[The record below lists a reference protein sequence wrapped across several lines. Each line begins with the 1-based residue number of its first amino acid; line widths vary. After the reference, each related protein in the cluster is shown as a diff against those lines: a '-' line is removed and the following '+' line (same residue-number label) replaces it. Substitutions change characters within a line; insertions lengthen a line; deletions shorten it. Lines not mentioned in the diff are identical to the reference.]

1 MKRVFSAIALM
12 LFVGMGFAQDKA
24 VKAEIY
30 GFVRNYFTYDS
41 RSCVQ
46 SNEGLFNMLPNDQK
60 LGVDGEDLNA
70 IPSVRFL
77 SMTTR
82 FGLNV
87 TGPEIWGAKS
97 TAKIESD
104 FCGASSGTAF
114 NLRIRQ
120 AYAKLAW
127 EKSDLLVGQAWHPM
141 AGDLMP
147 EVFSLATG
155 APFNPFNRSPQVR
168 YNYAPIKGLSFT
180 AAALYQFQYGSVGL
194 DGKTANTYSRN
205 ALVPEF
211 FVGMTA
217 KGKHLT
223 GGFGVNASTIAPRV
237 TADVYDEAGKRVGTR
252 RVDERLTSFSAMV
265 FGSLKVDYLTVRAK
279 AMYGENTSHM
289 QQPTGYGVVWMDQ
302 NDSYVYE
309 PMQLGSAWIT
319 MMYGKKLRYGFF
331 AGWMKNYG
339 SVKNDFIGNVVIG
352 QDKDGKDVYMIM
364 ADGKAPGSAF
374 VSRNN
379 ISYDKN
385 TGLDQAFRFSP
396 IVTYKVENM
405 TIGIEYEHTAAAYG
419 KYKLNMNEYP
429 KLYTDGTVTDTHWV
443 ANNRVCVML
452 KYDF

>member
-1 MKRVFSAIALM
+1 
-12 LFVGMGFAQDKA
+12 MGFAQDKA

-46 SNEGLFNMLPNDQK
+46 SNEGLFNMLPYDINP
-60 LGVDGEDLNA
+60 GANGEDLNA

-82 FGLNV
+82 LGLNV
-87 TGPEIWGAKS
+87 SGPEILGAKS

-141 AGDLMP
+141 SGDLMP

-180 AAALYQFQYGSVGL
+180 AAALYQYQYGSVGL
-194 DGKTANTYSRN
+194 DGKTSNTYSRN

-211 FVGMTA
+211 FVGMTT

-223 GGFGVNASTIAPRV
+223 GGFGVNASTITPRV
-237 TADVYDEAGKRVGTR
+237 TADVYKDGEKIGAMRVN
-252 RVDERLTSFSAMV
+252 ERLTSYSAMV

-279 AMYGENTSHM
+279 ATYGQNTSHM
-289 QQPTGYGVVWMDQ
+289 QQPTGFGVVAVEDGA
-302 NDSYVYE
+302 NIYE
-309 PMQLGSAWIT
+309 SMQLGSAWIT

-331 AGWMKNYG
+331 AGWLKNYG
-339 SVKNDFIGNVVIG
+339 SA
-352 QDKDGKDVYMIM
+352 GKDFTSLV
-364 ADGKAPGSAF
+364 
-374 VSRNN
+374 VRNN
-379 ISYDKN
+379 I
-385 TGLDQAFRFSP
+385 GMDQAYRFSP
-396 IVTYKVENM
+396 VVTYKVQNM
-405 TIGIEYEHTAAAYG
+405 TIGLEYEHTATAYG
-419 KYKLNMNEYP
+419 DYQPSGM
-429 KLYTDGTVTDTHWV
+429 VTNTHWV
-443 ANNRVCVML
+443 ANNRICAML

>member
-1 MKRVFSAIALM
+1 MKKTFLCCMLALC
-12 LFVGMGFAQDKA
+12 GMTASAQDKA

-46 SNEGLFNMLPNDQK
+46 SNEGLFNMLPNDVNYASN
-60 LGVDGEDLNA
+60 GDDLNA

-87 TGPEIWGAKS
+87 AGPEIWGAKS

-120 AYAKLAW
+120 AYTKLAW
-127 EKSDLLVGQAWHPM
+127 EQSDLLVGQAWHPM
-141 AGDLMP
+141 SGDLMP

-168 YNYAPIKGLSFT
+168 YNYAPVKGLSFT
-180 AAALYQFQYGSVGL
+180 AAALYQYQYGSVGL
-194 DGKTANTYSRN
+194 DGKTSNTYSRN
-205 ALVPEF
+205 ALVPEL
-211 FVGMTA
+211 FVGVTT

-223 GGFGVNASTIAPRV
+223 GMLGANVSTIAPRV
-237 TADVYDEAGKRVGTR
+237 TANNML
-252 RVDERLTSFSAMV
+252 VDERLTSYSFMAS
-265 FGSLKVDYLTVRAK
+265 GSLKVDDLSVRAK
-279 AMYGENTSHM
+279 AVYGQNTSHM
-289 QQPTGYGVVWMDQ
+289 QQPTGFGIVETSDNGV
-302 NDSYVYE
+302 NNYE
-309 PMQLGSAWIT
+309 NMQLGSAWIT

-339 SVKNDFIGNVVIG
+339 SAGEDFTSLVV
-352 QDKDGKDVYMIM
+352 
-364 ADGKAPGSAF
+364 
-374 VSRNN
+374 RNN
-379 ISYDKN
+379 A
-385 TGLDQAFRFSP
+385 GMDQAYRFSP

-405 TIGIEYEHTAAAYG
+405 QIGLEYEHTAAAYG
-419 KYKLNMNEYP
+419 IYHA
-429 KLYTDGTVTDTHWV
+429 DGTVANTHWV
-443 ANNRVCVML
+443 PNNRICVMV

>member
-1 MKRVFSAIALM
+1 MKRIFSAVLLALC
-12 LFVGMGFAQDKA
+12 VSVGFAQDKA

-30 GFVRNYFTYDS
+30 GFIRNYFTYDS
-41 RSCVQ
+41 RTCVQ
-46 SNEGLFNMLPNDQK
+46 SNEGLFNMLPNDIK
-60 LGVDGEDLNA
+60 PGVNGEDLYA

-82 FGLNV
+82 FGVNV

-97 TAKIESD
+97 SAKFESD

-141 AGDLMP
+141 SGDLMP

-168 YNYAPIKGLSFT
+168 YNCAATKGLSFT
-180 AAALYQFQYGSVGL
+180 AAALYQYQYGSVGL
-194 DGKTANTYSRN
+194 DGKPANTYSRN
-205 ALVPEF
+205 ALVPEL

-223 GGFGVNASTIAPRV
+223 GGWGVNASTIAPRV
-237 TADVYDEAGKRVGTR
+237 TADVYEEGKKIGAMRVN
-252 RVDERLTSFSAMV
+252 ERLTSYSAMV
-265 FGSLKVDYLTVRAK
+265 FGSLKVEDLSVRAK
-279 AMYGENTSHM
+279 AMYGQNTSHM
-289 QQPTGYGVVWMDQ
+289 QQPTGYGIVSVSDKGV
-302 NDSYVYE
+302 NTYE
-309 PMQLGSAWIT
+309 SMQLGSAWIT

-331 AGWMKNYG
+331 AGWLKNFG
-339 SVKNDFIGNVVIG
+339 SAGKNFTTNSVIG
-352 QDKDGKDVYMIM
+352 KDKENKDVYMIM
-364 ADGKAPGSAF
+364 ADEKAPESAF

-379 ISYDKN
+379 INYEKN
-385 TGLDQAFRFSP
+385 TGMDQAFRFSP
-396 IVTYKVENM
+396 TVTYKIQNM
-405 TIGIEYEHTAAAYG
+405 QIGLEYEHTAAAYG
-419 KYKLNMNEYP
+419 TYRSN
-429 KLYTDGTVTDTHWV
+429 GTVSDTHWV
-443 ANNRVCVML
+443 ANHRVCMML

>member
-1 MKRVFSAIALM
+1 MKKIFIFGLLALCC
-12 LFVGMGFAQDKA
+12 MGSYAQDKA

-46 SNEGLFNMLPNDQK
+46 SNEGLFNMLPNDVNP
-60 LGVDGEDLNA
+60 GVNGDDLNA
-70 IPSVRFL
+70 VPSVRFL

-120 AYAKLAW
+120 AYTKLAW
-127 EKSDLLVGQAWHPM
+127 EHSDILVGQAWHPM
-141 AGDLMP
+141 SGDLMP

-168 YNYAPIKGLSFT
+168 YNYAPIKALSFT
-180 AAALYQFQYGSVGL
+180 AAALYQYQYGSVGL
-194 DGKTANTYSRN
+194 DGKTSNTYSRN
-205 ALVPEF
+205 ALVPEL

-237 TADVYDEAGKRVGTR
+237 IADGM
-252 RVDERLTSFSAMV
+252 RVDERLTSYSAMV
-265 FGSLKVDYLTVRAK
+265 FGSLKVDNLSVRAK
-279 AMYGENTSHM
+279 ATYGQNTSHM
-289 QQPTGYGVVWMDQ
+289 QQPTGFGIVEVFDNGVQ
-302 NDSYVYE
+302 NYE
-309 PMQLGSAWIT
+309 PMQLGSAWVT

-339 SVKNDFIGNVVIG
+339 SAGDKYTSLVV
-352 QDKDGKDVYMIM
+352 
-364 ADGKAPGSAF
+364 
-374 VSRNN
+374 RNN
-379 ISYDKN
+379 A
-385 TGLDQAFRFSP
+385 GMDQAYRFSP
-396 IVTYKVENM
+396 IVTYKVQNIQ
-405 TIGIEYEHTAAAYG
+405 IGLEYEHTSTADGDYFVHQ
-419 KYKLNMNEYP
+419 NDYP
-429 KLYTDGTVTDTHWV
+429 RQVTNGTVTNTHWV
-443 ANNRVCVML
+443 ANNRVCVMV

>member
-1 MKRVFSAIALM
+1 MKKTLLCCMLALC
-12 LFVGMGFAQDKA
+12 GMTASAQDKA

-46 SNEGLFNMLPNDQK
+46 SNEGLFNMLPNDVNYASN
-60 LGVDGEDLNA
+60 GDDLNA

-82 FGLNV
+82 LGLNV
-87 TGPEIWGAKS
+87 AGPEIWGAKS

-120 AYAKLAW
+120 AYTKLAW
-127 EKSDLLVGQAWHPM
+127 EQSDLLVGQAWHPM
-141 AGDLMP
+141 SGDLMP

-168 YNYAPIKGLSFT
+168 YNYAPVKGLSFT
-180 AAALYQFQYGSVGL
+180 AAALYQYQYGSVGL
-194 DGKTANTYSRN
+194 DGKTSNTYSRN
-205 ALVPEF
+205 ALVPEL
-211 FVGMTA
+211 FVGVTT

-223 GGFGVNASTIAPRV
+223 GMLGANVSTIAPRV
-237 TADVYDEAGKRVGTR
+237 TANNML
-252 RVDERLTSFSAMV
+252 VDERLTSYSFMAS
-265 FGSLKVDYLTVRAK
+265 GSLKVDDLSVRAK
-279 AMYGENTSHM
+279 AVYGQNTSHM
-289 QQPTGYGVVWMDQ
+289 QQPTGFGIVETSDNGV
-302 NDSYVYE
+302 NNYE
-309 PMQLGSAWIT
+309 NMQLGSAWIT

-339 SVKNDFIGNVVIG
+339 SAGEDFTSLVV
-352 QDKDGKDVYMIM
+352 
-364 ADGKAPGSAF
+364 
-374 VSRNN
+374 RN
-379 ISYDKN
+379 N
-385 TGLDQAFRFSP
+385 TGLDQAYRFSP

-405 TIGIEYEHTAAAYG
+405 QIGLEYEHTAAAYG
-419 KYKLNMNEYP
+419 FYQA
-429 KLYTDGTVTDTHWV
+429 DGTVANTHWV
-443 ANNRVCVML
+443 ANNRICVMV

>member
-1 MKRVFSAIALM
+1 MKKIFIFGMLALCC
-12 LFVGMGFAQDKA
+12 MGSYAQDKA

-46 SNEGLFNMLPNDQK
+46 SNEGLFNMLPNDVNP
-60 LGVDGEDLNA
+60 GVNGDDLNA
-70 IPSVRFL
+70 VPSVRFL

-120 AYAKLAW
+120 AYTKLAW
-127 EKSDLLVGQAWHPM
+127 EHSDILVGQAWHPM
-141 AGDLMP
+141 SGDLMP

-168 YNYAPIKGLSFT
+168 YNYAPIKALLFT
-180 AAALYQFQYGSVGL
+180 AAALYQYQYGSVGL
-194 DGKTANTYSRN
+194 DGKTSNTYSRN
-205 ALVPEF
+205 ALVPEL

-237 TADVYDEAGKRVGTR
+237 VADGM
-252 RVDERLTSFSAMV
+252 RVDERLTSYSAMV
-265 FGSLKVDYLTVRAK
+265 FGSLKVDDLSVRAK
-279 AMYGENTSHM
+279 ATYGQNTSHM
-289 QQPTGYGVVWMDQ
+289 QQPTGFGVVEVFDNGVQ
-302 NDSYVYE
+302 NYE
-309 PMQLGSAWIT
+309 PMQLGSAWVT

-339 SVKNDFIGNVVIG
+339 SAGDKYTSLVV
-352 QDKDGKDVYMIM
+352 
-364 ADGKAPGSAF
+364 
-374 VSRNN
+374 RNN
-379 ISYDKN
+379 A
-385 TGLDQAFRFSP
+385 GMDQAYRFSP
-396 IVTYKVENM
+396 IVTYKVQNIQ
-405 TIGIEYEHTAAAYG
+405 IGLEYEHTSTAYG
-419 KYKLNMNEYP
+419 DYFVHQNDYP
-429 KLYTDGTVTDTHWV
+429 RQVTNGTVTNTYWV
-443 ANNRVCVML
+443 ANNRVCVMV

>member
-12 LFVGMGFAQDKA
+12 LFVGVGFAQDKV

-30 GFVRNYFTYDS
+30 GFIRNYFTYDS

-46 SNEGLFNMLPNDQK
+46 SNEGLFNMLPNDIK
-60 LGVDGEDLNA
+60 PGVNGEDLNA

-141 AGDLMP
+141 SGDLMP

-168 YNYAPIKGLSFT
+168 YNYAPAKGLSFT
-180 AAALYQFQYGSVGL
+180 AAALYQYQYTSVGL
-194 DGKTANTYSRN
+194 DGKTSNTYQRN
-205 ALVPEF
+205 AMVPEL

-223 GGFGVNASTIAPRV
+223 GGWGVNASTIAPRV
-237 TADVYDEAGKRVGTR
+237 VAGNM
-252 RVDERLTSFSAMV
+252 RVDERLTSYSAMV
-265 FGSLKVDYLTVRAK
+265 FGSLKVSDFSVRAK
-279 AMYGENTSHM
+279 AMYGQNTSHM
-289 QQPTGYGVVWMDQ
+289 QQPTGYGIVSVSDKGV
-302 NDSYVYE
+302 NTYE
-309 PMQLGSAWIT
+309 SMQLGSAWIT

-331 AGWMKNYG
+331 AGWLKNFG
-339 SVKNDFIGNVVIG
+339 SAGNAFIANNKMVTVN
-352 QDKDGKDVYMIM
+352 DKDPNY
-364 ADGKAPGSAF
+364 AF
-374 VSRNN
+374 VVRNN
-379 ISYDKN
+379 SQVIKIDKEVFYE
-385 TGLDQAFRFSP
+385 GMDQAFRFSP
-396 IVTYKVENM
+396 TVTYKIQNM
-405 TIGIEYEHTAAAYG
+405 QIGLEYEHTATAYG
-419 KYKLNMNEYP
+419 TYQPN
-429 KLYTDGTVTDTHWV
+429 GTVTNTHWV
-443 ANNRVCVML
+443 ANHRVCVML

>member
-1 MKRVFSAIALM
+1 MKRVFSAIVFM
-12 LFVGMGFAQDKA
+12 LFVSAGFAQDKA

-46 SNEGLFNMLPNDQK
+46 SNEGLFNMLPNDINP
-60 LGVDGEDLNA
+60 GATPDEDLNA

-82 FGLNV
+82 LGLNV
-87 TGPEIWGAKS
+87 SGPEIWGAKS

-141 AGDLMP
+141 SGDLMP

-168 YNYAPIKGLSFT
+168 YNYSPVKSLTFT
-180 AAALYQFQYGSVGL
+180 ASALYQYQYGSVGL
-194 DGKTANTYSRN
+194 DGKTSNTYSRN
-205 ALVPEF
+205 ALVPEL

-217 KGKHLT
+217 KGEHLT
-223 GGFGVNASTIAPRV
+223 GGWGVNASTIAPRV
-237 TADVYDEAGKRVGTR
+237 VNGDVRVH
-252 RVDERLTSFSAMV
+252 ERLTSYSAMV

-279 AMYGENTSHM
+279 AVYGQNTSHM
-289 QQPTGYGVVWMDQ
+289 QQPTGYGVVSIAADGTCTY
-302 NDSYVYE
+302 D
-309 PMQLGSAWIT
+309 PMQLGSAWVT

-331 AGWMKNYG
+331 AGWMKN
-339 SVKNDFIGNVVIG
+339 F
-352 QDKDGKDVYMIM
+352 
-364 ADGKAPGSAF
+364 GSADQEYM
-374 VSRNN
+374 VAPVVRNN
-379 ISYDKN
+379 
-385 TGLDQAFRFSP
+385 TGMDQAYRFSP
-396 IVTYKVENM
+396 VVTYKEKNM
-405 TIGIEYEHTAAAYG
+405 TIGLEYEHTAAAYG
-419 KYKLNMNEYP
+419 DYKRSSGFGLLTNGIIEN
-429 KLYTDGTVTDTHWV
+429 THWV
-443 ANNRVCVML
+443 ANHRVCMML

>member
-1 MKRVFSAIALM
+1 MKKIFICGMLALCC
-12 LFVGMGFAQDKA
+12 MGSYAQDKA

-46 SNEGLFNMLPNDQK
+46 SNEGLFNMLPNDVNP
-60 LGVDGEDLNA
+60 GVNGDDLNA
-70 IPSVRFL
+70 VPSVRFL

-120 AYAKLAW
+120 AYTKLAW
-127 EKSDLLVGQAWHPM
+127 EHSDILVGQAWHPM
-141 AGDLMP
+141 SGDLMP

-168 YNYAPIKGLSFT
+168 YNYAPIKALSFT
-180 AAALYQFQYGSVGL
+180 AAALYQYQYGSVGL
-194 DGKTANTYSRN
+194 DGKTSNTYSRN
-205 ALVPEF
+205 ALVPEL

-237 TADVYDEAGKRVGTR
+237 VADGM
-252 RVDERLTSFSAMV
+252 RVDERLTSYSAMV
-265 FGSLKVDYLTVRAK
+265 FGSLKVDDLSVRAK
-279 AMYGENTSHM
+279 ATYGQNTSHM
-289 QQPTGYGVVWMDQ
+289 QQPTGFGVVEVFDNGVQ
-302 NDSYVYE
+302 NYE
-309 PMQLGSAWIT
+309 PMQLGSAWVT

-339 SVKNDFIGNVVIG
+339 SAGDKYTSLVV
-352 QDKDGKDVYMIM
+352 
-364 ADGKAPGSAF
+364 
-374 VSRNN
+374 RNN
-379 ISYDKN
+379 A
-385 TGLDQAFRFSP
+385 GMDQAYRFSP
-396 IVTYKVENM
+396 IVTYKVQNIQ
-405 TIGIEYEHTAAAYG
+405 IGLEYEHTSTAYG
-419 KYKLNMNEYP
+419 DYFVHQNDYP
-429 KLYTDGTVTDTHWV
+429 RQVTNGTVTNTHWV
-443 ANNRVCVML
+443 VNNRVCVMV

>member
-1 MKRVFSAIALM
+1 MKKTLLCCMLALC
-12 LFVGMGFAQDKA
+12 GMTASAQDKA

-46 SNEGLFNMLPNDQK
+46 SNEGLFNMLPNDVNYASN
-60 LGVDGEDLNA
+60 GDDLNA

-87 TGPEIWGAKS
+87 AGPEIWGAKS

-120 AYAKLAW
+120 AYTKLAW
-127 EKSDLLVGQAWHPM
+127 EQSDLLVGQAWHPM
-141 AGDLMP
+141 SGDLMP

-168 YNYAPIKGLSFT
+168 YNYAPVKGLSFT
-180 AAALYQFQYGSVGL
+180 AAALYQYQYGSVGL
-194 DGKTANTYSRN
+194 DGKTSNTYSRN
-205 ALVPEF
+205 ALVPEL
-211 FVGMTA
+211 FVGVTT

-223 GGFGVNASTIAPRV
+223 GMLGANVSTIAPRV
-237 TADVYDEAGKRVGTR
+237 TANNML
-252 RVDERLTSFSAMV
+252 VDERLTSYSFMAS
-265 FGSLKVDYLTVRAK
+265 GSLKVDDLSVRAK
-279 AMYGENTSHM
+279 AVYGQNTSHM
-289 QQPTGYGVVWMDQ
+289 QQPTGFGIVETSDNGV
-302 NDSYVYE
+302 NNYE
-309 PMQLGSAWIT
+309 NMQLGSAWIT

-339 SVKNDFIGNVVIG
+339 SAGEDFTSLVV
-352 QDKDGKDVYMIM
+352 
-364 ADGKAPGSAF
+364 
-374 VSRNN
+374 RN
-379 ISYDKN
+379 N
-385 TGLDQAFRFSP
+385 TGLDQAYRFSP

-405 TIGIEYEHTAAAYG
+405 QIGIEYEHTAAAYG
-419 KYKLNMNEYP
+419 EYNLNMNEYP
-429 KLYTDGTVTDTHWV
+429 KKYTDGTVTDTHWV
-443 ANNRVCVML
+443 ANNRICVMV

>member
-1 MKRVFSAIALM
+1 MKKILIVSLFALGG
-12 LFVGMGFAQDKA
+12 LAASAQDKA
-24 VKAEIY
+24 VKAEVY

-60 LGVDGEDLNA
+60 LNADGEDLNA

-77 SMTTR
+77 SITTR
-82 FGLNV
+82 FGMNV

-97 TAKIESD
+97 SAKFESD

-120 AYAKLAW
+120 AYTKLAW

-168 YNYAPIKGLSFT
+168 YNYSPITSLTFT

-194 DGKTANTYSRN
+194 DGKTSNVYSRN
-205 ALVPEF
+205 ALVPEL

-217 KGKHLT
+217 KNKYLS

-237 TADVYDEAGKRVGTR
+237 TALLDEEKPESII
-252 RVDERLTSFSAMV
+252 RVDERLTSYSAMV
-265 FGSLKVDYLTVRAK
+265 FGSLKVDDLTVRAK
-279 AMYGENTSHM
+279 AVYGQNTSHM
-289 QQPTGYGVVWMDQ
+289 QQPTGFGVVGMRKS
-302 NDSYVYE
+302 NHAYVYE

-331 AGWMKNYG
+331 AGWMKNFGTANHHYELTP
-339 SVKNDFIGNVVIG
+339 VV
-352 QDKDGKDVYMIM
+352 
-364 ADGKAPGSAF
+364 
-374 VSRNN
+374 RNN
-379 ISYDKN
+379 
-385 TGLDQAFRFSP
+385 TGMDQAYRFSP
-396 IVTYKVENM
+396 IVTYKVQNM
-405 TIGIEYEHTAAAYG
+405 QIGLEYEHTATAYG
-419 KYKLNMNEYP
+419 EYKKSTLDYKL
-429 KLYTDGTVTDTHWV
+429 TDGTIVNTHWV
-443 ANNRVCVML
+443 ANNRVCVMV

>member
-1 MKRVFSAIALM
+1 MKKTFIFGMLALCC
-12 LFVGMGFAQDKA
+12 MGSNAQDKA

-30 GFVRNYFTYDS
+30 GFVRNFFTYDS

-46 SNEGLFNMLPNDQK
+46 SNEGLFNMLPNDVNP
-60 LGVDGEDLNA
+60 GVNGDDLNA
-70 IPSVRFL
+70 VPSVRFL

-120 AYAKLAW
+120 AYTKLAW
-127 EKSDLLVGQAWHPM
+127 EHSDILVGQAWHPM
-141 AGDLMP
+141 SGDLMP

-155 APFNPFNRSPQVR
+155 SPFNPFNRSPQVR
-168 YNYAPIKGLSFT
+168 YNYAPIKALSFT
-180 AAALYQFQYGSVGL
+180 AAALYQYQYGSVGL
-194 DGKTANTYSRN
+194 DGKTSNTYSRN
-205 ALVPEF
+205 ALVPEL

-237 TADVYDEAGKRVGTR
+237 VADGM
-252 RVDERLTSFSAMV
+252 RVDERLTSYSAMV
-265 FGSLKVDYLTVRAK
+265 FGSLKVDDLSVRAK
-279 AMYGENTSHM
+279 ATYGQNTSHM
-289 QQPTGYGVVWMDQ
+289 QQPTGFGVVEVFDNGVQ
-302 NDSYVYE
+302 NYE
-309 PMQLGSAWIT
+309 PMQLGSAWVT

-339 SVKNDFIGNVVIG
+339 SAGDKYTSLVV
-352 QDKDGKDVYMIM
+352 
-364 ADGKAPGSAF
+364 
-374 VSRNN
+374 RNN
-379 ISYDKN
+379 A
-385 TGLDQAFRFSP
+385 GMDQAYRFSP
-396 IVTYKVENM
+396 IVTYKVQNLQ
-405 TIGIEYEHTAAAYG
+405 IGLEYEHTSTAYG
-419 KYKLNMNEYP
+419 DYFVHQNDYP
-429 KLYTDGTVTDTHWV
+429 RQVTNGTVTNTHWV
-443 ANNRVCVML
+443 ANNRVCMML

>member
-1 MKRVFSAIALM
+1 MKRVLSALVLALC
-12 LFVGMGFAQDKA
+12 VSIGFAQDKV

-30 GFVRNYFTYDS
+30 GFIRNYFTYDS

-46 SNEGLFNMLPNDQK
+46 SNEGLFNMLPNDVNY
-60 LGVDGEDLNA
+60 GSTGEDLNA

-82 FGLNV
+82 LGLNV

-127 EKSDLLVGQAWHPM
+127 EKSDVLVGQAWHPM
-141 AGDLMP
+141 SGDLMP

-180 AAALYQFQYGSVGL
+180 AAALYQYQYTSVGL
-194 DGKTANTYSRN
+194 DGKTSNTYQRN
-205 ALVPEF
+205 AMVPEL

-217 KGKHLT
+217 KGKMLT
-223 GGFGVNASTIAPRV
+223 GGFGVNASTVAPRV
-237 TADVYDEAGKRVGTR
+237 VAGDV
-252 RVDERLTSFSAMV
+252 RVDERLTSYSAMV
-265 FGSLKVDYLTVRAK
+265 FGSLKVSDLSVRAK
-279 AMYGENTSHM
+279 AMYGQNTSHM
-289 QQPTGYGVVWMDQ
+289 QQPTGFGVVETFD
-302 NDSYVYE
+302 NGVNNYE
-309 PMQLGSAWIT
+309 SMQLGSAWLT

-331 AGWMKNYG
+331 AGWMKNFG
-339 SVKNDFIGNVVIG
+339 SA
-352 QDKDGKDVYMIM
+352 GKDFLVV
-364 ADGKAPGSAF
+364 DDKLNL
-374 VSRNN
+374 VVRNN
-379 ISYDKN
+379 TYM
-385 TGLDQAFRFSP
+385 DQAYRFSP
-396 IVTYKVENM
+396 IVTYKVQNM
-405 TIGIEYEHTAAAYG
+405 QIGLEYEHTAAAYG
-419 KYKLNMNEYP
+419 DYQPSGM
-429 KLYTDGTVTDTHWV
+429 VTDTHWV
-443 ANNRVCVML
+443 ANHRVCVML

>member
-1 MKRVFSAIALM
+1 MKKTFILCLLSIVCFNAS
-12 LFVGMGFAQDKA
+12 AQDKA

-46 SNEGLFNMLPNDQK
+46 SNEGLFNMLPNDIK
-60 LGVDGEDLNA
+60 PGTNGEDLNA

-120 AYAKLAW
+120 AYTKLAW
-127 EKSDLLVGQAWHPM
+127 EHSDLLVGQAWHPM

-168 YNYAPIKGLSFT
+168 YNYTPVKGLSFT
-180 AAALYQFQYGSVGL
+180 AAALYQYQYGSVGL
-194 DGKTANTYSRN
+194 DGKTSNTYSRY
-205 ALVPEF
+205 ALVPEL
-211 FVGMTA
+211 FVGVTA

-223 GGFGVNASTIAPRV
+223 GMLGANASTIAPRV
-237 TADVYDEAGKRVGTR
+237 TANDML
-252 RVDERLTSFSAMV
+252 VDERLVSYSFMAS
-265 FGSLKVDYLTVRAK
+265 GSLKVDDLSVRAK
-279 AMYGENTSHM
+279 AVYGQNTSHM
-289 QQPTGYGVVWMDQ
+289 QQPTGFGIVETFDNGV
-302 NDSYVYE
+302 NNYE
-309 PMQLGSAWIT
+309 NMQLGSAWIT

-339 SVKNDFIGNVVIG
+339 SAGEDFTSLVV
-352 QDKDGKDVYMIM
+352 
-364 ADGKAPGSAF
+364 
-374 VSRNN
+374 RN
-379 ISYDKN
+379 N
-385 TGLDQAFRFSP
+385 TGLDQAYRFSP

-405 TIGIEYEHTAAAYG
+405 QIGLEYEHTAAAYG
-419 KYKLNMNEYP
+419 EYNLNMNEYP
-429 KLYTDGTVTDTHWV
+429 KKYTDGTVTDTQWV
-443 ANNRVCVML
+443 ANNRICVMV

>member
-1 MKRVFSAIALM
+1 MKKVLIVSLFALGG
-12 LFVGMGFAQDKA
+12 LAASAQDKA
-24 VKAEIY
+24 VKAEVY

-46 SNEGLFNMLPNDQK
+46 SNEGLFNMLPNDQN
-60 LGVDGEDLNA
+60 LNADGEDLNA

-77 SMTTR
+77 SITTR
-82 FGLNV
+82 FGVNV

-97 TAKIESD
+97 SAKFESD

-120 AYAKLAW
+120 AYTKLAW

-168 YNYAPIKGLSFT
+168 YNYSPITSLTFT

-194 DGKTANTYSRN
+194 DGKTSNVYSRN
-205 ALVPEF
+205 ALVPEL

-217 KGKHLT
+217 KNKYLS

-237 TADVYDEAGKRVGTR
+237 TALLDEEKPESIIRVN
-252 RVDERLTSFSAMV
+252 ERLTSYSAMV
-265 FGSLKVDYLTVRAK
+265 FGSLKVDDLTVRAK
-279 AMYGENTSHM
+279 AVYGQNTSHM
-289 QQPTGYGVVWMDQ
+289 QQPTGFGVVGMRKS
-302 NDSYVYE
+302 NHAYVYE

-331 AGWMKNYG
+331 AGWMKNFGTANHHYELTP
-339 SVKNDFIGNVVIG
+339 VV
-352 QDKDGKDVYMIM
+352 
-364 ADGKAPGSAF
+364 
-374 VSRNN
+374 RNN
-379 ISYDKN
+379 
-385 TGLDQAFRFSP
+385 TGMDQAYRFSP
-396 IVTYKVENM
+396 IVTYKVQNM
-405 TIGIEYEHTAAAYG
+405 QIGLEYEHTATAYG
-419 KYKLNMNEYP
+419 EYKKSTLDYKL
-429 KLYTDGTVTDTHWV
+429 TDGTIVNTHWV
-443 ANNRVCVML
+443 ANNRVCVMV

>member
-46 SNEGLFNMLPNDQK
+46 SNEGLFNMLPNDINP
-60 LGVDGEDLNA
+60 GANGEDLNA

-82 FGLNV
+82 LGLNV
-87 TGPEIWGAKS
+87 SGPEIWGAKS

-127 EKSDLLVGQAWHPM
+127 ENSNLLVGQAWHPM
-141 AGDLMP
+141 SGDLMP

-168 YNYAPIKGLSFT
+168 YNYSPVKSLTFT
-180 AAALYQFQYGSVGL
+180 ASALYQYQYGSVGPN
-194 DGKTANTYSRN
+194 GGTSNVYSRN
-205 ALVPEF
+205 ALVPEL

-217 KGKHLT
+217 KGEHLT
-223 GGFGVNASTIAPRV
+223 GGWGVNASTIAPRV
-237 TADVYDEAGKRVGTR
+237 VNGDVRVH
-252 RVDERLTSFSAMV
+252 ERLTSYSAMV

-279 AMYGENTSHM
+279 AVYGQNTSHM
-289 QQPTGYGVVWMDQ
+289 QQPTGYGVVSIAADGTCTY
-302 NDSYVYE
+302 D
-309 PMQLGSAWIT
+309 PMQLGSAWVT

-331 AGWMKNYG
+331 AGWMKN
-339 SVKNDFIGNVVIG
+339 F
-352 QDKDGKDVYMIM
+352 
-364 ADGKAPGSAF
+364 GSADQEYM
-374 VSRNN
+374 VAPVVRNN
-379 ISYDKN
+379 
-385 TGLDQAFRFSP
+385 TGMDQAYRFSP
-396 IVTYKVENM
+396 VVTYKEKNM
-405 TIGIEYEHTAAAYG
+405 TIGLEYEHTAAAYG
-419 KYKLNMNEYP
+419 DYKRSSGFGLLTNGIIEN
-429 KLYTDGTVTDTHWV
+429 THWV
-443 ANNRVCVML
+443 ANHRVCMML

>member
-1 MKRVFSAIALM
+1 MKKTFILCLLSIVCFNAS
-12 LFVGMGFAQDKA
+12 AQDKA

-46 SNEGLFNMLPNDQK
+46 SNEGLFNMLPNDIK
-60 LGVDGEDLNA
+60 PGTNGEDLNA

-82 FGLNV
+82 FGLNI

-120 AYAKLAW
+120 AYTKLAW
-127 EKSDLLVGQAWHPM
+127 EHSDLLVGQAWHPM

-168 YNYAPIKGLSFT
+168 YNYTPVKGLSFT
-180 AAALYQFQYGSVGL
+180 AAALYQYQYGSVGL
-194 DGKTANTYSRN
+194 DGKTSNTYSRY
-205 ALVPEF
+205 ALVPEL
-211 FVGMTA
+211 FVGVTA

-223 GGFGVNASTIAPRV
+223 GMLGANASTIAPRV
-237 TADVYDEAGKRVGTR
+237 TANDML
-252 RVDERLTSFSAMV
+252 VDERLVSYSFMASA
-265 FGSLKVDYLTVRAK
+265 SLKVDDLSVRAK
-279 AMYGENTSHM
+279 AVYGQNTSHM
-289 QQPTGYGVVWMDQ
+289 QQPTGFGIVETFDNGV
-302 NDSYVYE
+302 NNYE
-309 PMQLGSAWIT
+309 NMQLGSAWIT

-331 AGWMKNYG
+331 AGWLKNYG
-339 SVKNDFIGNVVIG
+339 SA
-352 QDKDGKDVYMIM
+352 GKDYTSLV
-364 ADGKAPGSAF
+364 
-374 VSRNN
+374 VRNN
-379 ISYDKN
+379 L
-385 TGLDQAFRFSP
+385 GMDQAYRFSP

-405 TIGIEYEHTAAAYG
+405 QIGLEYEHTATAYG
-419 KYKLNMNEYP
+419 DYQPSGM
-429 KLYTDGTVTDTHWV
+429 VTNTHWV
-443 ANNRVCVML
+443 ANNRVCMMV

>member
-1 MKRVFSAIALM
+1 MKKILIVSLFALGG
-12 LFVGMGFAQDKA
+12 LAASAQDKA
-24 VKAEIY
+24 VKAEVY

-60 LGVDGEDLNA
+60 LNANGEDLNA

-77 SMTTR
+77 SITTR
-82 FGLNV
+82 FGMNV

-97 TAKIESD
+97 SAKFESD

-120 AYAKLAW
+120 AYTKLAW

-168 YNYAPIKGLSFT
+168 YNYSPITSLTFT

-194 DGKTANTYSRN
+194 DGKTSNVYSRN
-205 ALVPEF
+205 ALVPEL

-217 KGKHLT
+217 KNKYLS

-237 TADVYDEAGKRVGTR
+237 TALLDEEKPESIIRVN
-252 RVDERLTSFSAMV
+252 ERLTSYSAMV
-265 FGSLKVDYLTVRAK
+265 FGSLKVDDLTVRAK
-279 AMYGENTSHM
+279 AVYGQNTSHM
-289 QQPTGYGVVWMDQ
+289 QQPTGFGVVGIRKS
-302 NDSYVYE
+302 NHAYVYE

-331 AGWMKNYG
+331 AGWMKNFGTANHHYELTP
-339 SVKNDFIGNVVIG
+339 VV
-352 QDKDGKDVYMIM
+352 
-364 ADGKAPGSAF
+364 
-374 VSRNN
+374 RNN
-379 ISYDKN
+379 
-385 TGLDQAFRFSP
+385 TGMDQAYRFSP
-396 IVTYKVENM
+396 IVTYKVQNM
-405 TIGIEYEHTAAAYG
+405 QIGLEYEHTATAYG
-419 KYKLNMNEYP
+419 EYKKSTLDYKL
-429 KLYTDGTVTDTHWV
+429 TDGTIVNTHWV
-443 ANNRVCVML
+443 ANNRVCVMV

>member
-1 MKRVFSAIALM
+1 MKKVLLAGVLAFCGVASY
-12 LFVGMGFAQDKA
+12 AQDKA

-46 SNEGLFNMLPNDQK
+46 SNEGLFNMLPNDINP
-60 LGVDGEDLNA
+60 GVDGEDLNA

-82 FGLNV
+82 LGLNV
-87 TGPEIWGAKS
+87 NGPEIWGAKS

-120 AYAKLAW
+120 AYTKLAW
-127 EKSDLLVGQAWHPM
+127 EKGDLLVGQAWHPM
-141 AGDLMP
+141 SGDLMP

-180 AAALYQFQYGSVGL
+180 AAALYQYQYGSVGL
-194 DGKTANTYSRN
+194 DGKTSNTYQRN
-205 ALVPEF
+205 ALVPEV

-217 KGKHLT
+217 KGKHLS
-223 GGFGVNASTIAPRV
+223 GGWGVNASTIAPRV
-237 TADVYDEAGKRVGTR
+237 IANNM
-252 RVDERLTSFSAMV
+252 RVDERLTSISAMV
-265 FGSLKVDYLTVRAK
+265 FGSLKVDDLSVRAK
-279 AMYGENTSHM
+279 ATYGQNTSHM
-289 QQPTGYGVVWMDQ
+289 QQPSGFGVVEVLD
-302 NDSYVYE
+302 NGVYNYE
-309 PMQLGSAWIT
+309 PMELGSAWVT

-339 SVKNDFIGNVVIG
+339 SAGDKFTSFVV
-352 QDKDGKDVYMIM
+352 
-364 ADGKAPGSAF
+364 
-374 VSRNN
+374 RNN
-379 ISYDKN
+379 A
-385 TGLDQAFRFSP
+385 GMDQAYRFSP
-396 IVTYKVENM
+396 IVTYKVQNM
-405 TIGIEYEHTAAAYG
+405 QIGLEYEHTATAYG
-419 KYKLNMNEYP
+419 DYFVHQNDYP
-429 KLYTDGTVTDTHWV
+429 RQVTNGTVTNTHWV
-443 ANNRVCVML
+443 ANNRVCMML

>member
-1 MKRVFSAIALM
+1 MKRVLSAIALM

-30 GFVRNYFTYDS
+30 GFIRNYFTYDS

-46 SNEGLFNMLPNDQK
+46 SNEGLFNMLPNDIK
-60 LGVDGEDLNA
+60 PGVNGEDLNA

-168 YNYAPIKGLSFT
+168 YNYAPIKSLSFT
-180 AAALYQFQYGSVGL
+180 ASALYQFQYGSVGL
-194 DGKTANTYSRN
+194 DGKTSNTYQRN
-205 ALVPEF
+205 ALVPEL

-223 GGFGVNASTIAPRV
+223 GGWGVNASTIAPRV
-237 TADVYDEAGKRVGTR
+237 VAGDM
-252 RVDERLTSFSAMV
+252 RVDERLTSYSAMI
-265 FGSLKVDYLTVRAK
+265 FGSLKVSDLSVRAK
-279 AMYGENTSHM
+279 ATYGQNTSHM
-289 QQPTGYGVVWMDQ
+289 QQPTGYGIVETFDNGV
-302 NDSYVYE
+302 NNYE
-309 PMQLGSAWIT
+309 SMQLGSAWLT

-331 AGWMKNYG
+331 AGWLKN
-339 SVKNDFIGNVVIG
+339 F
-352 QDKDGKDVYMIM
+352 
-364 ADGKAPGSAF
+364 GSAGEDLQSL
-374 VSRNN
+374 VVRNN
-379 ISYDKN
+379 TDM
-385 TGLDQAFRFSP
+385 DQAYRFSP
-396 IVTYKVENM
+396 IVTYKVQNM
-405 TIGIEYEHTAAAYG
+405 QIGLEYEHTATAYG
-419 KYKLNMNEYP
+419 TYQPN
-429 KLYTDGTVTDTHWV
+429 GTVTDTHWV
-443 ANNRVCVML
+443 ANNRICMML

>member
-1 MKRVFSAIALM
+1 MKKILIVSLFALGG
-12 LFVGMGFAQDKA
+12 LAASAQDKA
-24 VKAEIY
+24 VKAEVY

-60 LGVDGEDLNA
+60 LNADGEDLNA

-77 SMTTR
+77 SITTR
-82 FGLNV
+82 FGMNV

-97 TAKIESD
+97 SAKFESD

-120 AYAKLAW
+120 AYSKLAW

-168 YNYAPIKGLSFT
+168 YNYSPITSLTFT

-194 DGKTANTYSRN
+194 DGKTSNVYSRN
-205 ALVPEF
+205 ALVPEL

-217 KGKHLT
+217 KNKYLS

-237 TADVYDEAGKRVGTR
+237 TALLDEEKPESIIRVN
-252 RVDERLTSFSAMV
+252 ERLTSYSAMV
-265 FGSLKVDYLTVRAK
+265 FGSLKVNDLTVRAK
-279 AMYGENTSHM
+279 AVYGQNTSHM
-289 QQPTGYGVVWMDQ
+289 QQPTGFGVVGIRKS
-302 NDSYVYE
+302 NHAYVYE

-331 AGWMKNYG
+331 AGWMKNFGTANHHYELTP
-339 SVKNDFIGNVVIG
+339 VV
-352 QDKDGKDVYMIM
+352 
-364 ADGKAPGSAF
+364 
-374 VSRNN
+374 RNN
-379 ISYDKN
+379 
-385 TGLDQAFRFSP
+385 TGMDQAYRFSP
-396 IVTYKVENM
+396 IVTYKVQNM
-405 TIGIEYEHTAAAYG
+405 QIGLEYEHTATAYG
-419 KYKLNMNEYP
+419 EYKKSTLDYKL
-429 KLYTDGTVTDTHWV
+429 TDGTIVNTHWV
-443 ANNRVCVML
+443 ANNRVCVMV

>member
-1 MKRVFSAIALM
+1 MKRILSAVLLALC
-12 LFVGMGFAQDKA
+12 VSAGFAQDKA

-30 GFVRNYFTYDS
+30 GFIRNYFTYDS

-46 SNEGLFNMLPNDQK
+46 SNEGLFNMLPNDVNY
-60 LGVDGEDLNA
+60 GANEEDLNA

-180 AAALYQFQYGSVGL
+180 AAAIYQFQYGSVGL
-194 DGKTANTYSRN
+194 DGKTSNTYQRN
-205 ALVPEF
+205 AMVPEL
-211 FVGMTA
+211 FVGMTS
-217 KGKHLT
+217 KGKHLS
-223 GGFGVNASTIAPRV
+223 GGWGVNASTIAPRV
-237 TADVYDEAGKRVGTR
+237 TAATVLGTT
-252 RVDERLTSFSAMV
+252 RVDERLTSYSAMV
-265 FGSLKVDYLTVRAK
+265 FGSLKVADLSVRAK
-279 AMYGENTSHM
+279 ATYGQNTSHM
-289 QQPTGYGVVWMDQ
+289 QQPTGFGIVETFDNGV
-302 NDSYVYE
+302 NNYE
-309 PMQLGSAWIT
+309 SMQLGSAWLT

-331 AGWMKNYG
+331 AGWMKNFG
-339 SVKNDFIGNVVIG
+339 SA
-352 QDKDGKDVYMIM
+352 GKDFTSLV
-364 ADGKAPGSAF
+364 
-374 VSRNN
+374 VRNN
-379 ISYDKN
+379 
-385 TGLDQAFRFSP
+385 TGMDQAYRFSP
-396 IVTYKVENM
+396 IVTYKVQNM
-405 TIGIEYEHTAAAYG
+405 TIGLEYEHTAAAYG
-419 KYKLNMNEYP
+419 DTYRPN
-429 KLYTDGTVTDTHWV
+429 GTVTNTHWV
-443 ANNRVCVML
+443 ANHRACMML

>member
-1 MKRVFSAIALM
+1 MKKTLAFAL
-12 LFVGMGFAQDKA
+12 LALCGITAFAQDKV
-24 VKAEIY
+24 VKAEVY
-30 GFVRNYFTYDS
+30 GFIRNYFTYDS

-46 SNEGLFNMLPNDQK
+46 SNEGLFNMLPNDHK
-60 LGVDGEDLNA
+60 YYGTSTDDLNA

-82 FGLNV
+82 FGMNV
-87 TGPEIWGAKS
+87 TGPEIFGAKS
-97 TAKIESD
+97 SAKFESD

-141 AGDLMP
+141 SGDLMP

-168 YNYAPIKGLSFT
+168 YNYTPTKGLTFT
-180 AAALYQFQYGSVGL
+180 ASALYQYQYGSVGL
-194 DGKTANTYSRN
+194 DGKTANAYSRN
-205 ALVPEF
+205 ALIPEL

-223 GGFGVNASTIAPRV
+223 GGFGMNASTIAPRV
-237 TADVYDEAGKRVGTR
+237 LSGDTLRVN
-252 RVDERLTSFSAMV
+252 ERLTSLSAMV
-265 FGSLKVDYLTVRAK
+265 FGSLKVDDLSVRAK
-279 AMYGENTSHM
+279 VVYGQNTSHM
-289 QQPTGYGVVWMDQ
+289 QQPTGFGVVSESA
-302 NDSYVYE
+302 NNVLTYE
-309 PMQLGSAWIT
+309 SMQLGSAWIT

-339 SVKNDFIGNVVIG
+339 SAGDDFIDNRVVG
-352 QDKDGKDVYMIM
+352 TKDNKPIHLVEG
-364 ADGKAPGSAF
+364 GKAYAF
-374 VSRNN
+374 VTRN
-379 ISYDKN
+379 N

-396 IVTYKVENM
+396 IITYKVQNM
-405 TIGIEYEHTAAAYG
+405 QLGLEYEHTAAAYG
-419 KYKLNMNEYP
+419 TYRSN
-429 KLYTDGTVTDTHWV
+429 GTVKIKENGWV
-443 ANNRVCVML
+443 ANNRICMML

>member
-1 MKRVFSAIALM
+1 MKKILIVSLFALGG
-12 LFVGMGFAQDKA
+12 LAASAQDKA
-24 VKAEIY
+24 VKAEVY

-60 LGVDGEDLNA
+60 LNADGEDLNA

-77 SMTTR
+77 SITTR
-82 FGLNV
+82 FGMNV

-97 TAKIESD
+97 SAKFESD

-120 AYAKLAW
+120 AYTKLAW

-168 YNYAPIKGLSFT
+168 YNYSPITSLTFT

-194 DGKTANTYSRN
+194 DGKTSNVYSRN
-205 ALVPEF
+205 ALVPEL

-217 KGKHLT
+217 KNKYLS

-237 TADVYDEAGKRVGTR
+237 TALLDEEKPESII
-252 RVDERLTSFSAMV
+252 RVDERLTSYSAMV
-265 FGSLKVDYLTVRAK
+265 FGSLKVDDLTVRAK
-279 AMYGENTSHM
+279 AVYGQNTSHM
-289 QQPTGYGVVWMDQ
+289 QQPTGFGVVGIRKS
-302 NDSYVYE
+302 NHAYVYE

-331 AGWMKNYG
+331 AGWMKNFGTANHHYELTP
-339 SVKNDFIGNVVIG
+339 VV
-352 QDKDGKDVYMIM
+352 
-364 ADGKAPGSAF
+364 
-374 VSRNN
+374 RNN
-379 ISYDKN
+379 
-385 TGLDQAFRFSP
+385 TGMDQAYRFSP
-396 IVTYKVENM
+396 IVTYKVQNM
-405 TIGIEYEHTAAAYG
+405 QIGLEYEHTATAYG
-419 KYKLNMNEYP
+419 EYKKSTLDYKL
-429 KLYTDGTVTDTHWV
+429 TDGTIVNTHWV
-443 ANNRVCVML
+443 ANNRVCVMV

>member
-1 MKRVFSAIALM
+1 MKKTFIFGLLALCC
-12 LFVGMGFAQDKA
+12 MGGYAQDKA

-46 SNEGLFNMLPNDQK
+46 SNEGLFNMLPNDVK
-60 LGVDGEDLNA
+60 PGVDGEDLNE

-87 TGPEIWGAKS
+87 TGPEIFGAKS
-97 TAKIESD
+97 SAKFESD

-120 AYAKLAW
+120 AFTKLAW
-127 EKSDLLVGQAWHPM
+127 EHSDLLVGQAWHPM
-141 AGDLMP
+141 SGDLMP

-168 YNYAPIKGLSFT
+168 YNYTPVKALSFT
-180 AAALYQFQYGSVGL
+180 AAALYQYQYGSVGL
-194 DGKTANTYSRN
+194 DGKTSNTYSRN

-217 KGKHLT
+217 KGEHLT

-237 TADVYDEAGKRVGTR
+237 IANDM
-252 RVDERLTSFSAMV
+252 RVDERLTSYSAMV
-265 FGSLKVDYLTVRAK
+265 FGSLKVDYLSVRAK
-279 AMYGENTSHM
+279 AVYGQNTSHM
-289 QQPTGYGVVWMDQ
+289 QQPTGFGIVETLENGV
-302 NDSYVYE
+302 NNYE
-309 PMQLGSAWIT
+309 SMQLGSAWIT

-331 AGWMKNYG
+331 AGWLKNYG
-339 SVKNDFIGNVVIG
+339 SAGEKFESLVV
-352 QDKDGKDVYMIM
+352 
-364 ADGKAPGSAF
+364 
-374 VSRNN
+374 RNN
-379 ISYDKN
+379 
-385 TGLDQAFRFSP
+385 TGMDQAYRFSP
-396 IVTYKVENM
+396 IVTYKVQNM
-405 TIGIEYEHTAAAYG
+405 QIGLEYEHTATAYG
-419 KYKLNMNEYP
+419 EYFVNENDYP
-429 KLYTDGTVTDTHWV
+429 RQVTNGTVTNTHRV
-443 ANNRVCVML
+443 ANNRVCVMV

>member
-1 MKRVFSAIALM
+1 MKRVFSAIVLM
-12 LFVGMGFAQDKA
+12 LFVSAGFAQDKV

-30 GFVRNYFTYDS
+30 GFIRNYFTYDS
-41 RSCVQ
+41 RNCVQ
-46 SNEGLFNMLPNDQK
+46 SNEGLFNMLPNDIK
-60 LGVDGEDLNA
+60 PGATPSEDLNA

-87 TGPEIWGAKS
+87 SGPEIWGAKS

-141 AGDLMP
+141 SGDLMP

-168 YNYAPIKGLSFT
+168 YNYSPIKALTFT
-180 AAALYQFQYGSVGL
+180 ASALYQYQYGSVGL
-194 DGKTANTYSRN
+194 DGKTSNTYSRN
-205 ALVPEF
+205 ALVPEL

-217 KGKHLT
+217 KGKHLS

-237 TADVYDEAGKRVGTR
+237 AIDSLKT
-252 RVDERLTSFSAMV
+252 RVDERCTSLSAMV
-265 FGSLKVDYLTVRAK
+265 FGSLKVDDLTVRAK
-279 AMYGENTSHM
+279 ATYGQNTSHM
-289 QQPTGYGVVWMDQ
+289 QQPTGYGVVSEATDGT
-302 NDSYVYE
+302 YAYE
-309 PMQLGSAWIT
+309 SMQLGSAWIT

-331 AGWMKNYG
+331 AGWMKNFG
-339 SVKNDFIGNVVIG
+339 SAGNAFVDNRVVKTNAEGNKTYLVDG
-352 QDKDGKDVYMIM
+352 AKKDGY
-364 ADGKAPGSAF
+364 AF
-374 VSRNN
+374 VTRN
-379 ISYDKN
+379 N
-385 TGLDQAFRFSP
+385 TGLDQAYRFSP
-396 IVTYKVENM
+396 IVTYKEKNM
-405 TIGIEYEHTAAAYG
+405 TIGLEYEHTAAAYG
-419 KYKLNMNEYP
+419 TYQPN
-429 KLYTDGTVTDTHWV
+429 GTVTDTHWV
-443 ANNRVCVML
+443 ANNRVCVMV